1 MSDTEI
7 TVVPDRQDIVLS
19 RVFEAPR
26 DIVFRACTDP
36 ALVPRW
42 WGPGH
47 YNTTVE
53 RDDVT
58 AGGIWRYT
66 SRDENGVEYRFH
78 GVYHEITPPHR
89 IVATF
94 EFEGMPGHVSLETVT
109 LWENGADRT
118 RYVGTSVFQ
127 SVADRDGMV
136 QAGMEEGAREG
147 MTRLAEVIR
156 VLRERSGQ

>member
-7 TVVPDRQDIVLS
+7 TVMPGRQDIVLS
-19 RVFEAPR
+19 RVFDAPR
-26 DIVFRACTDP
+26 DIVFRACTEP
-36 ALVPRW
+36 TLVPRW
-42 WGPGH
+42 WGPRH

-58 AGGIWRYT
+58 TGGSWYYI
-66 SRDENGVEYRFH
+66 SRDEEGVEYRFH
-78 GVYHEITPPHR
+78 GVYHDITPPHR

-94 EFEGMPGHVSLETVT
+94 EYEGMPGHVSLETVT
-109 LWENGADRT
+109 LWEDGAGTT

-136 QAGMEEGAREG
+136 QSGMEEGAREG
-147 MTRLAEVIR
+147 MSRLAEVIR
-156 VLRERSGQ
+156 VLRERAEW